1 MTYRF
6 AAAAACLALF
16 ACKGTTEDTDPTDTA
31 PPTPACETVSDQ
43 FPADQA
49 PAVYYR
55 TAFSWT
61 FTNADTSASVSLSG
75 PMGEATGSGGFVGNT
90 YVWQPDS
97 PLSPSTT
104 YDLSLTYCDG
114 NQTATTSFT
123 TSAVGAEIGDTATL
137 NDKTY
142 VLDLQDPGV
151 NFIEPPGVGGLLQSQ
166 LAGVNVLVGVV
177 SAGATS
183 IDMRGAIANDATPP
197 VQEECTESIPF
208 PTADFSE
215 NPYFEIGPETTT
227 ITVSGV
233 SVQIQN
239 LKISGAFDATG
250 ASISGAVLEGNVDT
264 RPLVD
269 SLAPGA
275 GDSGVCDLVGQFGV
289 DCVDCGGGEVYCL
302 ALKVNNINAA
312 ELAGTVVA
320 EVTAADIAANTNCT
334 GN

>member
-16 ACKGTTEDTDPTDTA
+16 ACKGEDTDTEPSDSAT
-31 PPTPACETVSDQ
+31 PPPACETVSDQ

-61 FTNADTSASVSLSG
+61 FTNADESASVSLTG
-75 PMGEATGSGGFVGNT
+75 PGGEVTGTGGFVGNT

-97 PLSPSTT
+97 PLDPSTT
-104 YDLSLTYCDG
+104 YDLALTFCDG
-114 NQTATTSFT
+114 EQTANTSFT
-123 TSAVGAEIGDTATL
+123 TSAVGATTDETGL
-137 NDKTY
+137 PDKAY

-166 LAGVNVLVGVV
+166 LAGVNVLVGVI
-177 SAGATS
+177 SADATT
-183 IDMRGAIANDATPP
+183 IEMRGAIANDATPP

-233 SVQIQN
+233 SVAIQD
-239 LKISGAFDATG
+239 LKISGAFDSGATT
-250 ASISGAVLEGNVDT
+250 ISGAVLEGNVDT

-269 SLAPGA
+269 ALAPGA

-289 DCVDCGGGEVYCL
+289 NCVDCGGGEVFCL
-302 ALKVNNINAA
+302 SLRVNNINAE
-312 ELAGTVVA
+312 ELANTTVE
-320 EVTAADIAANTNCT
+320 EVTAADITANANC
-334 GN
+334 NP